1 MIKNNYPLPLILD
14 IINNIGTRKV
24 FTKLDLRWS
33 YNNIRIREGYEWK
46 AAFTTPEESFEPSV
60 IFFSLTNLPAMFQA
74 MMNEL

>member
-14 IINNIGTRKV
+14 IINNIGTIKV

-46 AAFTTPEESFEPSV
+46 AAFTTPEESSV